1 MICKNCLKQEDL
13 MHKFFHGPAGS
24 GKTTKIANF
33 IKDCKSYD
41 EISII
46 HCSKD
51 GGREILNMFNLDDL
65 RPQEDPPIRSWHRF
79 LVDCIIKPYSPAI
92 FPDHIISGIDYPTDA
107 EKDELRTEKH
117 HPNHDNFKD
126 IALTPEGK
134 IKYVYIE
141 SITLH
146 IMSKF
151 QSSIVNLGKMFQH
164 IVIDDVQLMSNE
176 GLRILDLLL
185 NQQNGCRICLYGDFR
200 QIGLREDTK
209 PPGNEDISDFQFS
222 KSWLKKQQN
231 LKIKELDTTYRFP
244 QNIAAFSDSIF
255 KPDEKFT
262 NTVSVKN
269 STLDHAGLF
278 YLSAENLGKYIEKY
292 EPYIVRYN
300 RSSRKEFDDL
310 KPASFFEVKG
320 KEFERLAILASESI
334 EKFIF
339 DKKYLGD
346 KSGSLL
352 YLAVTRSKSSV
363 AFVVN
368 KIPKDLLSNNY
379 IPFQTAQ
386 NTTLKI
392 KRWSPE
398 ISYNDAPNRLF

>member
-1 MICKNCLKQEDL
+1 

-33 IKDCKSYD
+33 IKNYKSYD

-51 GGREILNMFNLDDL
+51 GGREILNMFDLDDL

-79 LVDCIIKPYSPAI
+79 LVDYIIKPYSPAI
-92 FPDHIISGIDYPTDA
+92 FPEHIISGIDYPTDA
-107 EKDELRTEKH
+107 EKDDLRTEKRH
-117 HPNHDNFKD
+117 LNHDNLKD

-134 IKYVYIE
+134 IKYIYIE
-141 SITLH
+141 IIALR
-146 IMSKF
+146 IMLKF

-164 IVIDDVQLMSNE
+164 ILIDDVQLMSNK

-185 NQQNGCRICLYGDFR
+185 NQQNECRIRLYGDFR

-222 KSWLKKQQN
+222 KSWLEIQQN
-231 LKIKELDTTYRFP
+231 LKIKELDTTYRFS
-244 QNIAAFSDSIF
+244 QNIADFSDLIF

-262 NTVSVKN
+262 NTVSVKDSILN
-269 STLDHAGLF
+269 HDELV

-300 RSSRKEFDDL
+300 RSSRKEFDYL
-310 KPASFFEVKG
+310 EPASFFEVKG
-320 KEFERLAILASESI
+320 KEFERLAILTSESI

-363 AFVVN
+363 AFVVS
-368 KIPKDLLSNNY
+368 KIPKDLQSNNC
-379 IPFQTAQ
+379 ITFQTAQ

-398 ISYNDAPNRLF
+398 ISYNDDPNRLF

>member
-1 MICKNCLKQEDL
+1 

-24 GKTTKIANF
+24 GKTTDIANF
-33 IKDCKSYD
+33 IKNYKSYD

-46 HCSKD
+46 HCSRD

-65 RPQEDPPIRSWHRF
+65 RPQEDPPIKSWHRF
-79 LVDCIIKPYSPAI
+79 LVDCIIRPYSPAI
-92 FPDHIISGIDYPTDA
+92 FLEHMISGIDYPTEA
-107 EKDELRTEKH
+107 EKDEFRTGK
-117 HPNHDNFKD
+117 NDLNYYNFKD
-126 IALTPEGK
+126 NAFTPEGK
-134 IKYVYIE
+134 VKYLYIE
-141 SITLH
+141 IITLH
-146 IMSKF
+146 IISEF
-151 QSSIVNLGKMFQH
+151 PNSIVNLSKMFQY
-164 IVIDDVQLMSNE
+164 IIIDDVQLMSNE
-176 GLRILDLLL
+176 GLKILGLLL
-185 NQQNGCRICLYGDFR
+185 NQQNGCKILLYGDIR

-209 PPGNEDISDFQFS
+209 PSDNEDISDFQFS
-222 KSWLKKQQN
+222 KSWFKKQQN
-231 LKIKELDTTYRFP
+231 LETKKFDTTYRFP
-244 QNIAAFSDSIF
+244 QSIATFSDSIF

-262 NTVSVKN
+262 NTISDKN
-269 STLDHAGLF
+269 STLDHTGLF
-278 YLSAENLGKYIEKY
+278 YLSADNLGKYIEKY

-300 RSSRKEFDDL
+300 RGSRKEFDDL
-310 KPASFFEVKG
+310 EPASFFEVKG
-320 KEFERLAILASESI
+320 KEFERLAILASEPI

-379 IPFQTAQ
+379 IRFQTAQ
-386 NTTLKI
+386 NTTLQI

-398 ISYNDAPNRLF
+398 ISYNDDPNCLF